1 MRKKKAAARRGNLAG
16 MTPKDKALMNP
27 HAEEM
32 EAEFTPQADD
42 GCWVI
47 MTKKLPI
54 DPKMQLPLL
63 SIHWTVAWPQ
73 WEFAKSQ
80 LERLKHYKLDETA
93 SDDLLTDHWLPDAHG
108 MGWEPIWAKARRVLF
123 KGEAIRIFPHE
134 FTVLSM
140 EHMQLYL
147 LGGGVEPPYELV
159 LSNTASDER
168 IGEEIKNGS
177 QRVLYEQ
184 ALTDG
189 CDHDL
194 AVLTAL
200 GVDVTA
206 QVEFPAVGWY
216 RLKSGYAEAL
226 GVA

>member
-1 MRKKKAAARRGNLAG
+1 M
-16 MTPKDKALMNP
+16 DP
-27 HAEEM
+27 HADEM
-32 EAEFTPQADD
+32 VAEFTPQADD

-47 MTKKLPI
+47 ITKRLPI
-54 DPKMQLPLL
+54 DPEIQLPLL

-80 LERLKHYKLDETA
+80 LERLKHYKLDENA
-93 SDDLLTDHWLPDAHG
+93 SDDLLTDHYLPDARG

-123 KGEAIRIFPHE
+123 KGESIRVFPHE
-134 FTVLSM
+134 FSVLSL

-147 LGGGVEPPYELV
+147 LGDANDGIEPPYELV

-168 IGEEIKNGS
+168 IGEEIKSGR

-200 GVDVTA
+200 GLDVTA
-206 QVEFPAVGWY
+206 QVEFPPIGWY
-216 RLKSGYAEAL
+216 KLKPGYAEML

>member
-1 MRKKKAAARRGNLAG
+1 MSRKGTRKKTTA
-16 MTPKDKALMNP
+16 KDKALMDP

-32 EAEFTPQADD
+32 EAEFTPQDDD
-42 GCWVI
+42 GCWV
-47 MTKKLPI
+47 MLTKKLPI
-54 DPKMQLPLL
+54 DPEIRPPIL
-63 SIHWTVAWPQ
+63 SIHWTVSWPQ

-80 LERLKHYKLDETA
+80 LDRLKHYKLDETA
-93 SDDLLTDHWLPDAHG
+93 SDDLLTDHWLPDMHG
-108 MGWEPIWAKARRVLF
+108 MGWEPIWARARRILF
-123 KGEAIRIFPHE
+123 KGTSIRILPHE
-134 FTVLSM
+134 FSVVSM

-147 LGGGVEPPYELV
+147 LGDANDGVEPPYELV
-159 LSNTASDER
+159 LSDTASDER
-168 IGEEIKNGS
+168 IGEEIKSGR

-200 GVDVTA
+200 GLDVTA
-206 QVEFPAVGWY
+206 QVEFPPIGWY
-216 RLKSGYAEAL
+216 KLKPGYAEEL